1 MLGILIGG
9 LFTFMFGGL
18 VLIVFLGA
26 RRIEDEFE
34 ERKKEIG
41 EIRAQ
46 AARIPRFLVVS
57 PLASARVARSDEALV
72 WQVQQYLE
80 TEQVLADEFV
90 LQPSL
95 ESLYRESGRRI
106 TGH

>member
-26 RRIEDEFE
+26 RRIEDEFA

-46 AARIPRFLVVS
+46 AARIPRFLVVNPVTTS
-57 PLASARVARSDEALV
+57 RVGRPDETLV

-80 TEQVLADEFV
+80 MEQVLADEFV
-90 LQPSL
+90 LHPSL